1 MDYAFCEKKNVPEA
15 VIEGTKQRAPCVF
28 PFNYEGKQITHCTD
42 EGVMMNR
49 YLWCATK
56 KNKEGGYEQWGKCI
70 PDAKLASNEAVI
82 RPCALP
88 FKWNGV
94 VYTDCKLNLLYN
106 WCPLIPKGA
115 IAYPLNARN
124 DMSKDEWGKCVKPY
138 EWLRQR
144 GSAVGQRLTKG
155 TAIRNRKL
163 RAAKKEQLLSERTEK
178 HSDLDIAQMQHT
190 EGQTLAVKQ
199 LIAASKGQDS
209 EIDRQDATE
218 NFSGS
223 YDIDYL

>member
-1 MDYAFCEKKNVPEA
+1 MEPKKKRKKSCVLVKLSKPDGDVWMDYAFCEKNVPEA

-94 VYTDCKLNLLYN
+94 VYTDCKLNLLHN

-144 GSAVGQRLTKG
+144 GSAVGQRLAKG

-163 RAAKKEQLLSERTEK
+163 RAAKKKRAV
-178 HSDLDIAQMQHT
+178 AQREDREALRFGHRPN
-190 EGQTLAVKQ
+190 
-199 LIAASKGQDS
+199 AAHRGPNFG
-209 EIDRQDATE
+209 RQATHR
-218 NFSGS
+218 G
-223 YDIDYL
+223 I